1 MLDGETKLQKRSPI
15 NSEENHTQKIKPNK
29 INFIKE
35 LKKKP
40 LKENTMNGKSEDN
53 EKKPKKT
60 LEAEKIYEKL
70 NSQVSKSNA
79 NDEEYQEFCND
90 QMVFLQKYLKETK
103 KPAYKRDLF
112 LRDRNEILSP
122 LIFIKKSFI
131 TKPSK
136 VSADVI
142 AFEHLLAQ
150 VCKLYYKENFSIHEY
165 VMNFVKE
172 QNMDPLSEALN
183 VNDIKKTGRKGRKKK
198 HVFKGDPNY
207 YNIQNNLFEKEDD
220 QLLINTPLK
229 LFA

>member
-1 MLDGETKLQKRSPI
+1 MLEGESKLHKRPPI
-15 NSEENHTQKIKPNK
+15 NNDEYHTQKIKPNK
-29 INFIKE
+29 FNCIKE
-35 LKKKP
+35 IKKNP
-40 LKENTMNGKSEDN
+40 HKENSMNGKCEDN
-53 EKKPKKT
+53 EKKQKKT

-70 NSQVSKSNA
+70 NSQACKSNT
-79 NDEEYQEFCND
+79 NEQEYQEFCND
-90 QMVFLQKYLKETK
+90 QMVFLQKYFKETK

-136 VSADVI
+136 VSSDVI

-165 VMNFVKE
+165 VMNFMKE

-198 HVFKGDPNY
+198 HVFRRPKRNVRTKSLFGS
-207 YNIQNNLFEKEDD
+207 QN
-220 QLLINTPLK
+220 LLPK
-229 LFA
+229 MFWASK